1 MNETLEQKLSLL
13 LDGEVTPFETKRL
26 VDEINCNPRIKALW
40 LRMNKQR
47 AALRGELIDP
57 SMDLSQYVMSS
68 ISSNQTSYF
77 SQKTLSWRHLDV
89 FSKHYLK
96 ACCYLLG
103 FFTVLSM
110 PLINLN
116 NFQLSSSSSSSLSKN
131 SAPINTTLMPNLSN
145 ESLLV
150 DLGSSFNGSLKN
162 FKRISSNAIEANY
175 QLLNTSED
183 IRIKVFFK
191 GVSEQERFNLMDR
204 GITFHAR
211 AGNAP
216 VVLNVS
222 SDQVSNKKLIK
233 ISNSFLKD

>member
-1 MNETLEQKLSLL
+1 MNETLEQRLSLL

-57 SMDLSQYVMSS
+57 SMDLSQSVISS

-77 SQKTLSWRHLDV
+77 SQKNLSWRHFDM

-110 PLINLN
+110 PLMNLN

-162 FKRISSNAIEANY
+162 FKRVSGNAIEANY
-175 QLLNTSED
+175 QLPKTNED

-191 GVSEQERFNLMDR
+191 GVSEQERFNLIDR
-204 GITFHAR
+204 GITFHAK